1 MLARFKE
8 ECLKV
13 TVLSFDEVTA
23 IDFTPPAT
31 FFIVNALGDYIFV
44 HTRDRS
50 AAQAYIDEEY
60 GKGKYAVKASKLQQ
74 AKGDLSVRGTQTR
87 RGQKRY

>member
-1 MLARFKE
+1 M
-8 ECLKV
+8 KV

-44 HTRDRS
+44 HTRDRA
-50 AAQAYIDEEY
+50 AAQAHIDEEY

-74 AKGDLSVRGTQTR
+74 SKGALTCTGTATR
-87 RGQKRY
+87 KGQKKY